1 MEENMKNKKAYALI
15 FLILIGITIGITT
28 LLRSSKNT
36 TEEMKILELLNG
48 IKTYRSSI
56 TIEVKNQRN
65 NIKYEGTQ
73 VYKKNLGYKLVLNDS
88 RTFIFKGDD
97 IAVKDEESTRAYTL
111 NKSFDEV
118 FKYGFVGEFISLVY
132 TNEELKFEKET
143 IDGKEYYVITTLI
156 PGSNNNIFKGK
167 MYYSIEDYA
176 PKKILILDINNE
188 ERVIFT
194 YKNFN
199 WTDKVE
205 DVELDF

>member
-1 MEENMKNKKAYALI
+1 MKNKKAYALI

>member
-1 MEENMKNKKAYALI
+1 MKNKKAYTLI
-15 FLILIGITIGITT
+15 SLILIGIIIGFVT
-28 LLRSSKNT
+28 LFRSSKNT
-36 TEEMKILELLNG
+36 TEEMKLLELLSS

-97 IAVKDEESTRAYTL
+97 IAVKDEESRRAYTL
-111 NKSFDEV
+111 DKSFDEV
-118 FKYGFVGEFISLVY
+118 FKYGFVGEFINLVY
-132 TNEELKFEKET
+132 TNEDLNFEKET
-143 IDGKEYYVITTLI
+143 IDGKEIYVITTLI
-156 PGSNNNIFKGK
+156 PGSNNNIYKGI
-167 MYYSIEDYA
+167 MYYSIEEYT

>member
-1 MEENMKNKKAYALI
+1 MKNKKAYALI

-36 TEEMKILELLNG
+36 TEEMRILELLNG

>member
-1 MEENMKNKKAYALI
+1 MKNKKAYALI
-15 FLILIGITIGITT
+15 FLILILIGITIGITT

-36 TEEMKILELLNG
+36 TEEMRILELLNG

-111 NKSFDEV
+111 DKSFDEV

>member
-1 MEENMKNKKAYALI
+1 MKNKKAYALI
-15 FLILIGITIGITT
+15 SLILIGIIIGITT
-28 LLRSSKNT
+28 LFRSSKNT
-36 TEEMKILELLNG
+36 LEEMKILELLNE

-65 NIKYEGTQ
+65 NIKYEGIQ

-97 IAVKDEESTRAYTL
+97 IAVKDQESTRAYTL
-111 NKSFDEV
+111 DKSFDEV

-132 TNEELKFEKET
+132 TNEDLNFEKKT
-143 IDGKEYYVITTLI
+143 IDGVNYYVITTLI
-156 PGSNNNIFKGK
+156 PGSNNNIYKGI

-205 DVELDF
+205 DMELDF

>member
-1 MEENMKNKKAYALI
+1 MKNKKAYALI

-28 LLRSSKNT
+28 FLRSSKNT

>member
-1 MEENMKNKKAYALI
+1 MKNKKAYALI

-36 TEEMKILELLNG
+36 TEEMRILELLNG

-111 NKSFDEV
+111 NKNFDEV